1 MKIINYAK
9 QHISKRDILEV
20 TKVLKSD
27 FLTQGPI
34 SKSFSEKNQKYFK
47 SKALHTI

>member
-9 QHISKRDILEV
+9 QYISKKDILEV

-34 SKSFSEKNQKYFK
+34 SKSFSEKIKSISK